1 MSTDVSTSEETATE
15 DAAAERMNL
24 EVKIQSL
31 GACERRITVTV
42 PQEDIQKYYDLAY
55 GEMIPRAAVPGF
67 RVGKAPR
74 KLVESRFR
82 KEVADQVKGQVL
94 MASIGQA
101 TEEAKL
107 SAISEPD
114 LDIEAV
120 TMPDSGPLTFEYKIE
135 VRPEFDMPNWKGLK
149 IEKPVREFSA
159 QDIDQ
164 QIKQILRRHGRLIP
178 HSGAA
183 ELGDYITTNITFK
196 NAAGVEVS
204 KLPEQELCVRRELS
218 FRDGKIVDFGQVLV
232 GVKAGETRSAHAAIS
247 EEAPNEALRGQTIT
261 AEFEVLDVKKLDM
274 PELNQ
279 QFLTEIGDFKNEG
292 ELRDFVKDE
301 LNRQLGYH
309 QRQKA
314 RQQIPKA
321 LTAGAN
327 WELPPDLLRR
337 QSGRELQRRV
347 MELQR
352 SGFQDDVINMHANE
366 LRHNT
371 LANTAIALKEHFI
384 LERLAEDEKIA
395 DEQDDYNEEIR
406 LIAQQTGESPR
417 RVRASL
423 EKRDQMDILRNQ
435 IIERKVI
442 DLVLKEAEFH
452 ETPFISPAFE
462 TEAVDEAATGE
473 GESEIPDAVAVADT
487 GPAPGMSA
495 PTIGEDKDKD

>member
-1 MSTDVSTSEETATE
+1 MSTDVSTSEEVKAE
-15 DAAAERMNL
+15 DAPERMNL
-24 EVKIQSL
+24 DVKIQSL
-31 GACERRITVTV
+31 GSCERRVTVTV
-42 PQEDIQKYYDLAY
+42 PQEDIQKYYDMAF

-67 RVGKAPR
+67 RIGKAPR

-114 LDIEAV
+114 LDIDSV
-120 TMPDSGPLTFEYKIE
+120 TLPDSGPLTFEYKIE

-149 IEKPVREFSA
+149 IDKPVRDFTAS
-159 QDIDQ
+159 DVDQ

-178 HSGAA
+178 HDGAA

-196 NAAGVEVS
+196 NADGVEVS
-204 KLPEQELCVRRELS
+204 KLAEQQLCIRKELS
-218 FRDGKIVDFGQVLV
+218 FRDGKVTDFGKALT
-232 GVKAGETRSAHAAIS
+232 GVKAGETRSAKAAIS
-247 EEAPNEALRGQTIT
+247 QDAPNEALRGQTIT
-261 AEFEVLDVKKLDM
+261 ADFEVLDIKKLDM

-292 ELRDFVKDE
+292 ELRDFVKEE

-314 RQQIPKA
+314 REQITKA

-371 LANTAIALKEHFI
+371 LATTAVALKEHFI
-384 LERLAEDEKIA
+384 LERLAEDEKIT
-395 DEQDDYNEEIR
+395 DEPEDYNEEIR

-435 IIERKVI
+435 IIERKAI
-442 DLVLKEAEFH
+442 DMVLSKAEFN
-452 ETPFISPAFE
+452 ETPFVSPAFE

-473 GESEIPDAVAVADT
+473 GEADIPEAKAVAET

-495 PTIGEDKDKD
+495 PTIGEDKKD

>member
-1 MSTDVSTSEETATE
+1 MSTDISTSEEVKAE
-15 DAAAERMNL
+15 DAAPERMNL

-31 GACERRITVTV
+31 GSCERRVTVTV
-42 PQEDIQKYYDLAY
+42 PQEEIQKYYDMAF

-67 RVGKAPR
+67 RIGKAPR

-114 LDIEAV
+114 LDIDAV
-120 TMPDSGPLTFEYKIE
+120 VLPDTGPLTFEYKIE
-135 VRPEFDMPNWKGLK
+135 VRPEFDMPNWKGLT
-149 IEKPVREFSA
+149 IEKPVRDFTA
-159 QDIDQ
+159 QDVDQ

-178 HSGAA
+178 HTGAA

-204 KLPEQELCVRRELS
+204 KLAEQQLCVRKELS
-218 FRDGKIVDFGQVLV
+218 FRDGKIVDFGKALT
-232 GVKAGETRSAHAAIS
+232 GVKVGETRSATAAIS
-247 EEAPNEALRGQTIT
+247 QEAPNEALRGQTIT
-261 AEFEVLDVKKLDM
+261 ADFEVVDLKKLEM

-279 QFLTEIGDFKNEG
+279 AFLTEIGDFKNEG
-292 ELRDFVKDE
+292 ELRDFVKEE
-301 LNRQLGYH
+301 LNRQLSYH

-314 RQQIPKA
+314 REQITKA

-327 WELPPDLLRR
+327 WELPQDLLRR
-337 QSGRELQRRV
+337 QSGREPQRRV
-347 MELQR
+347 LELHR
-352 SGFQDDVINMHANE
+352 SGFQDDVISMHANE

-371 LANTAIALKEHFI
+371 LATTAVALKEHFI
-384 LERLAEDEKIA
+384 LERLAEDEKIV
-395 DEQDDYNEEIR
+395 DESEDYNEEIR
-406 LIAQQTGESPR
+406 LIGQQTGESPR

-435 IIERKVI
+435 IIERKAI
-442 DLVLKEAEFH
+442 DLVLAQATFK
-452 ETPFISPAFE
+452 ETPFVSPAFE
-462 TEAVDEAATGE
+462 TEAVDETATGE
-473 GESEIPDAVAVADT
+473 GESDIPEAKAVAET

-495 PTIGEDKDKD
+495 PVIGEDKSKE